1 MYCCQFFEIVK
12 QTHLIEKHN
21 FPLKKIIS
29 RKMHPIKK
37 EIQTPPNDEIPINK
51 RNETKQYEQCLNHL
65 QTSPRVLK
73 NSKQVIIEVTHKLL

>member
-1 MYCCQFFEIVK
+1 
-12 QTHLIEKHN
+12 
-21 FPLKKIIS
+21 
-29 RKMHPIKK
+29 MHPIKK